1 MYIPQ
6 IKEKHPL
13 VDLARY
19 GTRSRKNIHPEILI
33 GVHSYPPTYK
43 EGDLLDANAI
53 LDLLKNS
60 NDQEKSFENTQ
71 NTIKRNKEQVE
82 KALDQIRENE
92 TQITDAI
99 DEINNNIKDFVKVS
113 YVEDDELICISHLV
127 NV

>member
-60 NDQEKSFENTQ
+60 NGQGKSFENTQ

>member
-19 GTRSRKNIHPEILI
+19 GTRSRKNIHPEILV

-60 NDQEKSFENTQ
+60 NGQGKSYDEIN
-71 NTIKRNKEQVE
+71 NKIKRNKEQVE
-82 KALDQIRENE
+82 NSLDQIRENE
-92 TQITDAI
+92 TQITDAM
-99 DEINNNIKDFVKVS
+99 DEISNKIKEFVSIS
-113 YVEDDELICISHLV
+113 YIEDDELLCVSHPV
-127 NV
+127 NI